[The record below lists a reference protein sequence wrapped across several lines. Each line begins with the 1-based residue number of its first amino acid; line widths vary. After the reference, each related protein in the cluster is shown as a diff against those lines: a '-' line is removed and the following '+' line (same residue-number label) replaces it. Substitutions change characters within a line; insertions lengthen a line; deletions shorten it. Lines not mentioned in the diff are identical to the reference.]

1 MLFRSPVVP
10 TVSVKVN
17 GVAVELPEIPVRSTN
32 ENGIVDVTPYEVT
45 YKLPAATTAVPAV
58 TASASH
64 PDVKIAI
71 TQAPSATGAAMVKCE
86 YKGLAKI
93 YKVQFAAE

>member
-1 MLFRSPVVP
+1 MAESTESGALFDMAGLGFSSAKKKLVKPVVP

-45 YKLPAATTAVPAV
+45 YKLPEIGR
-58 TASASH
+58 ASWR
-64 PDVKIAI
+64 VR
-71 TQAPSATGAAMVKCE
+71 V
-86 YKGLAKI
+86 
-93 YKVQFAAE
+93 